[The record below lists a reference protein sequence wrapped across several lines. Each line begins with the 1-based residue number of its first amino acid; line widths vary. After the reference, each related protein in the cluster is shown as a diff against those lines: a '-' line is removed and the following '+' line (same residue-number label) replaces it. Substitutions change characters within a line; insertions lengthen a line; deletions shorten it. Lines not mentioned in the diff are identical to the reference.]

1 MDIIQ
6 LNNQIEEF
14 VNKYDLSHDALA
26 LKQEYTIQKSED
38 WQRVLDSYS
47 EQGRVL
53 RIGIIGRV
61 KAGKSSM
68 LNALL
73 FNGNDILPKAA
84 TPMTAAL
91 TIMEY
96 SENVSAEVDFFTQ
109 QDIEQ
114 IKKNHDAYLIE
125 LDKKIKEREQ
135 ENIERIKKKKG
146 LLDKLVHLS
155 ANEKQECCE
164 KARSQAERD
173 MKNDPSFASYD
184 QYCRIKE
191 SGKSLSD
198 LEQYRTISAGS
209 VEELM
214 NGELNQFVGSS
225 GAFMP
230 FTKSVTLHIPEK
242 GLQGLQIIDTP
253 GINDPVTSRGERTE
267 QLLQDC
273 DVVLIVS
280 PSGQFLS
287 SEDTDLMHRVTTKEG
302 TQQAYLIA
310 SQVDNQLF
318 GSESQGLSDPI
329 HVLERISDNLTKHAR
344 NVLAKQVQEY
354 PSMKVAADKLSK
366 NNVICSSSV
375 AFSMQ
380 QRFDEQHTWDANLQ
394 HVWRN
399 LNQKF
404 PDVFSH
410 EELAKNALN
419 QLANIHQIH
428 QIVSEVTANKEQIL
442 AQRRIDFENGKR
454 TALQGYLKAW
464 ADRINDQ
471 IYQIQHADV
480 GELRKQ
486 EAELKK
492 QQATIDANVGGVYDD
507 LISDIKLNLSKQ
519 LKDKLKSEMRR
530 FDSVSDNAQG
540 SETEYY
546 EEEYEV
552 EIRGTTFIGRLRDK
566 IRGGPK
572 RETRTRTESY
582 SYTTVKAKPIRRAI
596 EEIRS
601 NLEDELSHLS
611 ESYSQ
616 AWKKKI
622 YSQVVSALREA
633 MGDGELDVNIIARAV
648 KNVLARIPEASF
660 KLEDD
665 IPKSLK
671 KTGKLTGYEA
681 ESFIDDAEDYISNL
695 KDVVN
700 KDISA
705 YMTTLV
711 SNLKKIDLA
720 KELTAD
726 LENNLKQLLSEIE
739 NKEASLFHYQGIQ
752 KELADL
758 MQSAA

>member
-14 VNKYDLSHDALA
+14 VNKNNFSHDALA
-26 LKQEYTIQKSED
+26 LKQEHAIQKSEE
-38 WQRVLDSYS
+38 WQRVLDSFA

-109 QDIEQ
+109 QDIDE
-114 IKKNHDAYLIE
+114 IKVKYDLFQKALDSKVKEKE
-125 LDKKIKEREQ
+125 L
-135 ENIERIKKKKG
+135 ENAERIKKKKG
-146 LLDKLVHLS
+146 VNSLS
-155 ANEKQECCE
+155 VEEQQECRN
-164 KARSQAERD
+164 KAKSQAERE
-173 MKNDPSFASYD
+173 MKDDPSFASYD
-184 QYCRIKE
+184 QYRRIKE
-191 SGKSLSD
+191 SGKLLSD

-214 NGELNQFVGSS
+214 NGVLNQFVGSS

-380 QRFDEQHTWDANLQ
+380 QRFNEQHTWDANLQ

-464 ADRINDQ
+464 ADRINEQ
-471 IYQIQHADV
+471 IHQIQHADV
-480 GELRKQ
+480 DELRKQ
-486 EAELKK
+486 EAELKN

-530 FDSVSDNAQG
+530 FDSVSDDAQG
-540 SETEYY
+540 SETEY
-546 EEEYEV
+546 EEYQVKE
-552 EIRGTTFIGRLRDK
+552 K
-566 IRGGPK
+566 RGGWGAPLDWFDGGK
-572 RETRTRTESY
+572 TVTKTRSH

-601 NLEDELSHLS
+601 NLEDELGHLS
-611 ESYSQ
+611 ESYLQ

-711 SNLKKIDLA
+711 CNLKKIDLP

-739 NKEASLFHYQGIQ
+739 NKEASLFNYQGIQ
-752 KELADL
+752 KELAGL

>member
-14 VNKYDLSHDALA
+14 VNKNNFSHDALA
-26 LKQEYTIQKSED
+26 LKQEHAIQKSEE
-38 WQRVLDSYS
+38 WQRVLDSFA

-109 QDIEQ
+109 QDIDE
-114 IKKNHDAYLIE
+114 IKVKYDLFQKALDSKVKEKE
-125 LDKKIKEREQ
+125 L
-135 ENIERIKKKKG
+135 ENAERIKRKKG
-146 LLDKLVHLS
+146 VNSLS
-155 ANEKQECCE
+155 AEEQQECRN
-164 KARSQAERD
+164 KAKSQAERE
-173 MKNDPSFASYD
+173 MKDDPSFASYD

-214 NGELNQFVGSS
+214 NGALNQFVGSS

-253 GINDPVTSRGERTE
+253 GINDPVTSRGERTN
-267 QLLQDC
+267 QLLQHC

-287 SEDTDLMHRVTTKEG
+287 SEDTDLMHQVTTKEG

-454 TALQGYLKAW
+454 TALQCYLKAW
-464 ADRINDQ
+464 ADRINEQ

-480 GELRKQ
+480 DELRKQ
-486 EAELKK
+486 EAELKN

-530 FDSVSDNAQG
+530 FDSVSDDAQG
-540 SETEYY
+540 SETEY
-546 EEEYEV
+546 EEYQVKE
-552 EIRGTTFIGRLRDK
+552 K
-566 IRGGPK
+566 RGGLFGTPLDWFDGGK
-572 RETRTRTESY
+572 TVTKTRSH

-601 NLEDELSHLS
+601 NLEDELGHLS
-611 ESYSQ
+611 ESYLQ

-648 KNVLARIPEASF
+648 KNVLVRIPEASF

-739 NKEASLFHYQGIQ
+739 NKEASLFNYRGIQ
-752 KELADL
+752 KELAGL

>member
-1 MDIIQ
+1 M
-6 LNNQIEEF
+6 
-14 VNKYDLSHDALA
+14 
-26 LKQEYTIQKSED
+26 
-38 WQRVLDSYS
+38 
-47 EQGRVL
+47 
-53 RIGIIGRV
+53 
-61 KAGKSSM
+61 
-68 LNALL
+68 
-73 FNGNDILPKAA
+73 
-84 TPMTAAL
+84 
-91 TIMEY
+91 
-96 SENVSAEVDFFTQ
+96 
-109 QDIEQ
+109 
-114 IKKNHDAYLIE
+114 
-125 LDKKIKEREQ
+125 
-135 ENIERIKKKKG
+135 
-146 LLDKLVHLS
+146 
-155 ANEKQECCE
+155 
-164 KARSQAERD
+164 
-173 MKNDPSFASYD
+173 
-184 QYCRIKE
+184 
-191 SGKSLSD
+191 
-198 LEQYRTISAGS
+198 
-209 VEELM
+209 
-214 NGELNQFVGSS
+214 
-225 GAFMP
+225 
-230 FTKSVTLHIPEK
+230 
-242 GLQGLQIIDTP
+242 
-253 GINDPVTSRGERTE
+253 TSRGERTE

-464 ADRINDQ
+464 AERINEQ
-471 IYQIQHADV
+471 IHQIQYADV
-480 GELRKQ
+480 DELRKQ
-486 EAELKK
+486 EAELKN
-492 QQATIDANVGGVYDD
+492 QQATIDTNVGGVYDD

-530 FDSVSDNAQG
+530 FDSVSDDAQG
-540 SETEYY
+540 SETEY
-546 EEEYEV
+546 EEYQVKE
-552 EIRGTTFIGRLRDK
+552 K
-566 IRGGPK
+566 RGGLGTLLDIFDGGK
-572 RETRTRTESY
+572 TVTKTRSH

-601 NLEDELSHLS
+601 NLEDELGHLS

-739 NKEASLFHYQGIQ
+739 NKEASLFNYQGIQ
-752 KELADL
+752 KELAGL

>member
-14 VNKYDLSHDALA
+14 VNKNNFSHDALA
-26 LKQEYTIQKSED
+26 LKQEHAIQKSEE
-38 WQRVLDSYS
+38 WQRVLDSFA
-47 EQGRVL
+47 EQSRVL

-109 QDIEQ
+109 QDIDE
-114 IKKNHDAYLIE
+114 IKVKYDFFQKALDSKVKEKE
-125 LDKKIKEREQ
+125 L
-135 ENIERIKKKKG
+135 ENAERIKRKKG
-146 LLDKLVHLS
+146 VNSLS
-155 ANEKQECCE
+155 AEEQQECRN
-164 KARSQAERD
+164 KAKSQAERE
-173 MKNDPSFASYD
+173 MKDDPSFASYD

-214 NGELNQFVGSS
+214 NGVLNQFVGSS

-253 GINDPVTSRGERTE
+253 GINDPVTSRGERTN
-267 QLLQDC
+267 QLLQHC

-287 SEDTDLMHRVTTKEG
+287 SEDTDLMHQVTTKEG

-464 ADRINDQ
+464 AELINEQ
-471 IYQIQHADV
+471 IHQIQHADV
-480 GELRKQ
+480 DELRKQ

-552 EIRGTTFIGRLRDK
+552 EISRGKFWDFLR
-566 IRGGPK
+566 GPK

-601 NLEDELSHLS
+601 NLEDELGHLS

-739 NKEASLFHYQGIQ
+739 NKEASLFNYRGIQ
-752 KELADL
+752 KELAGL

>member
-26 LKQEYTIQKSED
+26 LKQEHAIQKSEE
-38 WQRVLDSYS
+38 WQRVLDSFA

-109 QDIEQ
+109 QDIDE
-114 IKKNHDAYLIE
+114 IKVKYDLFQKALDSKVKEKE
-125 LDKKIKEREQ
+125 L
-135 ENIERIKKKKG
+135 ENAERIKKKKG
-146 LLDKLVHLS
+146 VNSLS
-155 ANEKQECCE
+155 AEEQQECRN
-164 KARSQAERD
+164 KAKSQAERE
-173 MKNDPSFASYD
+173 MKDDPSFASYD
-184 QYCRIKE
+184 QYRRIKE

-214 NGELNQFVGSS
+214 NGVLNQFVGSS

-464 ADRINDQ
+464 ADRINEQ
-471 IYQIQHADV
+471 IHQIQHADV

-486 EAELKK
+486 EAELKN

-530 FDSVSDNAQG
+530 FDSVSDDAQG
-540 SETEYY
+540 SETEY
-546 EEEYEV
+546 EEYQVKE
-552 EIRGTTFIGRLRDK
+552 K
-566 IRGGPK
+566 RGGLGTLLDIFDGGK
-572 RETRTRTESY
+572 TVTKTRSH

-601 NLEDELSHLS
+601 NLEDELGHLS
-611 ESYSQ
+611 ENYSQ

-671 KTGKLTGYEA
+671 KTGKLIGYEA

-739 NKEASLFHYQGIQ
+739 NKEASLFNYQGIQ
-752 KELADL
+752 KELAGL

>member
-14 VNKYDLSHDALA
+14 VNKNNFSHDALA
-26 LKQEYTIQKSED
+26 LKQEHAIQKSEE
-38 WQRVLDSYS
+38 WQRVLDSFA

-109 QDIEQ
+109 DIDE
-114 IKKNHDAYLIE
+114 IKVKYDFFQKA
-125 LDKKIKEREQ
+125 LDSKIKEKEL
-135 ENIERIKKKKG
+135 ENAERIKRKKG
-146 LLDKLVHLS
+146 VNSLS
-155 ANEKQECCE
+155 AEEQQECRN
-164 KARSQAERD
+164 KAKSQAERE
-173 MKNDPSFASYD
+173 MKDDPSFASYD
-184 QYCRIKE
+184 QYRRIKE

-214 NGELNQFVGSS
+214 NGVLNQFVGSS

-253 GINDPVTSRGERTE
+253 GINDPVTSRGKRTE

-375 AFSMQ
+375 AFSLQ

-601 NLEDELSHLS
+601 NLEDELGHLS

-681 ESFIDDAEDYISNL
+681 ESYIDDAEDYISNL

-720 KELTAD
+720 KELTVD

-739 NKEASLFHYQGIQ
+739 NKEASLFYYQGIQ
-752 KELADL
+752 KELAGL
-758 MQSAA
+758 IQSAA

>member
-26 LKQEYTIQKSED
+26 LKQEHAIQKSEE
-38 WQRVLDSYS
+38 WQRVLDSFA

-114 IKKNHDAYLIE
+114 IKKKHDVYLIE
-125 LDKKIKEREQ
+125 LNKKIKEREQ

-146 LLDKLVHLS
+146 LLDKLAPLS

-184 QYCRIKE
+184 QYRRIKE

-214 NGELNQFVGSS
+214 NGVLNQFVGSS

-380 QRFDEQHTWDANLQ
+380 QRFNEQHTWDANLQ

-464 ADRINDQ
+464 ADRINEQ
-471 IYQIQHADV
+471 IHQIQHADV
-480 GELRKQ
+480 DELRKQ

-492 QQATIDANVGGVYDD
+492 QQATIDVNVGGVYDD

-552 EIRGTTFIGRLRDK
+552 EVY
-566 IRGGPK
+566 RGGLGILDSIFGPK
-572 RETRTRTESY
+572 HETRTRTESY

-601 NLEDELSHLS
+601 NLEDELGHLS
-611 ESYSQ
+611 ENYSQ

-633 MGDGELDVNIIARAV
+633 MGDGELDVNMIARAV

-739 NKEASLFHYQGIQ
+739 NKEASLFNYRGIQ
-752 KELADL
+752 KELAGL

>member
-184 QYCRIKE
+184 QYRRIKE

-214 NGELNQFVGSS
+214 NGVLNQFVGSS

-280 PSGQFLS
+280 SSGQFLS
-287 SEDTDLMHRVTTKEG
+287 SEDTNLMHRVTTKEG

-464 ADRINDQ
+464 AERINEQ
-471 IYQIQHADV
+471 IHQIQHADV
-480 GELRKQ
+480 DELRKQ

-507 LISDIKLNLSKQ
+507 LISDIKLNLSRQ
-519 LKDKLKSEMRR
+519 LKDKLKSEMKKY
-530 FDSVSDNAQG
+530 DTASEGAQG
-540 SETEYY
+540 TSTESREVYVGRGGFLWLQKKYRTET
-546 EEEYEV
+546 YEV
-552 EIRGTTFIGRLRDK
+552 STLQAT
-566 IRGGPK
+566 
-572 RETRTRTESY
+572 
-582 SYTTVKAKPIRRAI
+582 PIRRAI
-596 EEIRS
+596 EEVRAS
-601 NLEDELSHLS
+601 LEDELCYLS

-622 YSQVVSALREA
+622 YSQIVGALREA
-633 MGDGELDVNIIARAV
+633 MGDEELDVTIIVRAV

-660 KLEDD
+660 CLADD
-665 IPKSLK
+665 MPDELK
-671 KTGKLTGYEA
+671 KSGQLKGSEMESYMAEA
-681 ESFIDDAEDYISNL
+681 DNYISNL
-695 KDVVN
+695 RNTVRN
-700 KDISA
+700 QISA
-705 YMTTLV
+705 YMDTLV
-711 SNLKKIDLA
+711 GGLKKVNLPQ
-720 KELTAD
+720 ELMGD
-726 LENNLKQLLSEIE
+726 LENSLKQLLNEIE
-739 NKEASLFHYQGIQ
+739 NKEASLFHYRGIQ
-752 KELADL
+752 RELASL
-758 MQSAA
+758 IQSAA

>member
-14 VNKYDLSHDALA
+14 VNKNNFSHDALA
-26 LKQEYTIQKSED
+26 LKQEHAIQKSEE
-38 WQRVLDSYS
+38 WQRVLDSFA

-109 QDIEQ
+109 QDIDE
-114 IKKNHDAYLIE
+114 IKVKYDLFQKALDSKVKEKE
-125 LDKKIKEREQ
+125 L
-135 ENIERIKKKKG
+135 ENAERIKRKKG
-146 LLDKLVHLS
+146 VNSLS
-155 ANEKQECCE
+155 AEEQQECRN
-164 KARSQAERD
+164 KAKSQAERE
-173 MKNDPSFASYD
+173 MKDDPSFASYD

-214 NGELNQFVGSS
+214 NGVLNQFVGSS

-464 ADRINDQ
+464 AERINEQ
-471 IYQIQHADV
+471 IHQIQHADV
-480 GELRKQ
+480 DELRKQ

-530 FDSVSDNAQG
+530 FDSVSDDAQG
-540 SETEYY
+540 SETEY
-546 EEEYEV
+546 EEYQVKE
-552 EIRGTTFIGRLRDK
+552 K
-566 IRGGPK
+566 RGGWRTPLDWLDGG
-572 RETRTRTESY
+572 ETVTKTRSH

-601 NLEDELSHLS
+601 NLEDELGHLS

-739 NKEASLFHYQGIQ
+739 NKEASLFNYRGIQ
-752 KELADL
+752 KELAGL

>member
-14 VNKYDLSHDALA
+14 VNKNNFSHDALA
-26 LKQEYTIQKSED
+26 LKQEHAIQKSEE
-38 WQRVLDSYS
+38 WQRVLDSFA

-109 QDIEQ
+109 QDIDE
-114 IKKNHDAYLIE
+114 IKVKYDFFQKA
-125 LDKKIKEREQ
+125 LDSKIKEKEL
-135 ENIERIKKKKG
+135 ENAERIKRKKG
-146 LLDKLVHLS
+146 VNSLS
-155 ANEKQECCE
+155 AEEQQECLN
-164 KARSQAERD
+164 KAKSQAERE
-173 MKNDPSFASYD
+173 MKDDPSFASYD
-184 QYCRIKE
+184 QYRRIKE

-198 LEQYRTISAGS
+198 LEQYHTISAGS

-214 NGELNQFVGSS
+214 NGVLNQFVGSS

-280 PSGQFLS
+280 PSGQFFS

-404 PDVFSH
+404 PDIFSH

-464 ADRINDQ
+464 ADRINEQ
-471 IYQIQHADV
+471 IHQIQHADV
-480 GELRKQ
+480 DELRKQ

-492 QQATIDANVGGVYDD
+492 QQATIDVNVGGVYDD

-552 EIRGTTFIGRLRDK
+552 EVY
-566 IRGGPK
+566 RGGLGILDSIFGPK
-572 RETRTRTESY
+572 HETRTRTESY

-601 NLEDELSHLS
+601 NLEDELGHLS
-611 ESYSQ
+611 ENYSQ

-633 MGDGELDVNIIARAV
+633 MGDGELDVNMIARAV

-739 NKEASLFHYQGIQ
+739 NKEASLFNYRGIQ
-752 KELADL
+752 KELAGL

>member
-14 VNKYDLSHDALA
+14 VNKNNFSHDALA
-26 LKQEYTIQKSED
+26 LKQEHAIQKSEE
-38 WQRVLDSYS
+38 WQRVLDSFA

-114 IKKNHDAYLIE
+114 IKKKHDAYLIE

-146 LLDKLVHLS
+146 LLDKLAPLS

-184 QYCRIKE
+184 QYRRIKE

-214 NGELNQFVGSS
+214 NGVLNQFVGSS

-404 PDVFSH
+404 PDIFSH

-464 ADRINDQ
+464 ADRINEQ
-471 IYQIQHADV
+471 IHQIQHADV
-480 GELRKQ
+480 DELRKQ

-492 QQATIDANVGGVYDD
+492 QQATIDVNVGGVYDD

-552 EIRGTTFIGRLRDK
+552 EVY
-566 IRGGPK
+566 RGGLGILDSIFGPK
-572 RETRTRTESY
+572 HETRTRTESY

-601 NLEDELSHLS
+601 NLEDELGHLS
-611 ESYSQ
+611 ENYSQ

-633 MGDGELDVNIIARAV
+633 MGDGELDVNMIARAV

-739 NKEASLFHYQGIQ
+739 NKEASLFNYRGIQ
-752 KELADL
+752 KELAGL

>member
-14 VNKYDLSHDALA
+14 VNKNNFSHDALA
-26 LKQEYTIQKSED
+26 LKQEHAIQKSEE
-38 WQRVLDSYS
+38 WQRVLDSFA

-109 QDIEQ
+109 QDIDE
-114 IKKNHDAYLIE
+114 IKVKYDFFQKALDSKVKEKE
-125 LDKKIKEREQ
+125 L
-135 ENIERIKKKKG
+135 ENAERIKRKKG
-146 LLDKLVHLS
+146 VNSLS
-155 ANEKQECCE
+155 AEEQQECLN
-164 KARSQAERD
+164 KAKSQAERE
-173 MKNDPSFASYD
+173 MKDDPSFASYD
-184 QYCRIKE
+184 QYRRIKE

-214 NGELNQFVGSS
+214 NGVLNQFVGSS

-404 PDVFSH
+404 PDIFSH

-464 ADRINDQ
+464 ADRINEQ
-471 IYQIQHADV
+471 IHQIQHADV
-480 GELRKQ
+480 DELRKQ

-492 QQATIDANVGGVYDD
+492 QQATIDVNVGGVYDD

-552 EIRGTTFIGRLRDK
+552 EVY
-566 IRGGPK
+566 RGGLGILDSIFGPK
-572 RETRTRTESY
+572 HETRTRTESY

-601 NLEDELSHLS
+601 NLEDELGHLS
-611 ESYSQ
+611 ENYSQ

-633 MGDGELDVNIIARAV
+633 MGDGELDVNMIARAV

-739 NKEASLFHYQGIQ
+739 NKEASLFNYRGIQ
-752 KELADL
+752 KELAGL

>member
-14 VNKYDLSHDALA
+14 VNKNNFSHDALA
-26 LKQEYTIQKSED
+26 LKQEHAIQKSEE
-38 WQRVLDSYS
+38 WQRVLDSFA

-109 QDIEQ
+109 QDIDE
-114 IKKNHDAYLIE
+114 IKVKYDFFQKALDSKVKEKE
-125 LDKKIKEREQ
+125 L
-135 ENIERIKKKKG
+135 ENAERIKRKKG
-146 LLDKLVHLS
+146 VNSLS
-155 ANEKQECCE
+155 AEEQQECRN
-164 KARSQAERD
+164 KAKSQAERE
-173 MKNDPSFASYD
+173 MKDDPSFASYD

-214 NGELNQFVGSS
+214 NGVLNQFVGSS

-253 GINDPVTSRGERTE
+253 GINDPVTSRGERTN
-267 QLLQDC
+267 QLLQHC

-287 SEDTDLMHRVTTKEG
+287 SEDTDLMHQVTTKEG

-454 TALQGYLKAW
+454 AALQGYLKAW
-464 ADRINDQ
+464 ADRINEQ
-471 IYQIQHADV
+471 IHQIQHADV

-486 EAELKK
+486 EAELKN

-507 LISDIKLNLSKQ
+507 LISDIKLNLGKQ

-552 EIRGTTFIGRLRDK
+552 EVSRGK
-566 IRGGPK
+566 IKDFLFGKK

-582 SYTTVKAKPIRRAI
+582 SYTTVKAKPIRRVI

-601 NLEDELSHLS
+601 NLEDELGHLS

-622 YSQVVSALREA
+622 YSQVVSALREV

-648 KNVLARIPEASF
+648 KNVLARIPDASF

-739 NKEASLFHYQGIQ
+739 NKEASLFNYRGIQ
-752 KELADL
+752 KELAGL

>member
-26 LKQEYTIQKSED
+26 LKQEHSIQKSEE
-38 WQRVLDSYS
+38 WQRVLDSFA

-109 QDIEQ
+109 QDIDE
-114 IKKNHDAYLIE
+114 IKVKYDLFQKALDSKVKEKE
-125 LDKKIKEREQ
+125 L
-135 ENIERIKKKKG
+135 ENAERIKKKKG
-146 LLDKLVHLS
+146 VNSLS
-155 ANEKQECCE
+155 AEEQQECRN
-164 KARSQAERD
+164 KAKSQAERE
-173 MKNDPSFASYD
+173 MKDDPSFASYD

-214 NGELNQFVGSS
+214 NGVLNQFVGSS

-267 QLLQDC
+267 QLLQDG

-464 ADRINDQ
+464 AERINEQ
-471 IYQIQHADV
+471 IHQIQYADV
-480 GELRKQ
+480 DELRKQ
-486 EAELKK
+486 EAELKN
-492 QQATIDANVGGVYDD
+492 QQATIDTNVGGVYDD

-530 FDSVSDNAQG
+530 FDSVSDDAQG
-540 SETEYY
+540 SETEY
-546 EEEYEV
+546 EEYQVKE
-552 EIRGTTFIGRLRDK
+552 K
-566 IRGGPK
+566 RGGLGTLLDIFDGGK
-572 RETRTRTESY
+572 TVTKTRSH

-601 NLEDELSHLS
+601 NLEDELGHLS

-739 NKEASLFHYQGIQ
+739 NKEASLFNYQGIQ
-752 KELADL
+752 KELAGL

>member
-14 VNKYDLSHDALA
+14 VNKNNFSHDALA
-26 LKQEYTIQKSED
+26 LKQEHAIQKSEE
-38 WQRVLDSYS
+38 WQRVLDSFA

-109 QDIEQ
+109 QDIDE
-114 IKKNHDAYLIE
+114 IKVKYDLFQKALDSKVKEKE
-125 LDKKIKEREQ
+125 L
-135 ENIERIKKKKG
+135 ENAERIKKKKG
-146 LLDKLVHLS
+146 VNSLS
-155 ANEKQECCE
+155 VEEQQECRN
-164 KARSQAERD
+164 KAKSQAERE
-173 MKNDPSFASYD
+173 MKDDPSFASYD
-184 QYCRIKE
+184 QYRRIKE
-191 SGKSLSD
+191 SGKLLSD

-214 NGELNQFVGSS
+214 NGVLNQFVGSS

-375 AFSMQ
+375 AFSLQ

-464 ADRINDQ
+464 AERINEQ
-471 IYQIQHADV
+471 IHQIQHADV
-480 GELRKQ
+480 DELRKQ

-530 FDSVSDNAQG
+530 FDSVSDDAQG
-540 SETEYY
+540 SETEY
-546 EEEYEV
+546 EEYQVKE
-552 EIRGTTFIGRLRDK
+552 K
-566 IRGGPK
+566 RGGLFGTPLDWFDGGK
-572 RETRTRTESY
+572 TVTKTRSH

-601 NLEDELSHLS
+601 NLEDELGHLS

-681 ESFIDDAEDYISNL
+681 ESYIEDAEDYISNL

-739 NKEASLFHYQGIQ
+739 NKEASLFNYQGIQ

>member
-14 VNKYDLSHDALA
+14 VNKNNFSHDALA
-26 LKQEYTIQKSED
+26 LKQEHAIQKSEE
-38 WQRVLDSYS
+38 WQRVLDSFA

-109 QDIEQ
+109 QDIDE
-114 IKKNHDAYLIE
+114 IKVKYDLFQKALDSKVKEKE
-125 LDKKIKEREQ
+125 L
-135 ENIERIKKKKG
+135 ENAERIKKKKG
-146 LLDKLVHLS
+146 VNSLS
-155 ANEKQECCE
+155 VEEQQECRN
-164 KARSQAERD
+164 KAKSQAERE
-173 MKNDPSFASYD
+173 MKDDPSFASYD
-184 QYCRIKE
+184 QYRRIKE
-191 SGKSLSD
+191 SGKLLSD

-214 NGELNQFVGSS
+214 NGVLNQFVGSS

-464 ADRINDQ
+464 AERINEQ
-471 IYQIQHADV
+471 IHQIQHADV

-486 EAELKK
+486 EAELKN

-507 LISDIKLNLSKQ
+507 LISDIKLNLGKQ

-552 EIRGTTFIGRLRDK
+552 EVSRGK
-566 IRGGPK
+566 IKDFLFGKK

-582 SYTTVKAKPIRRAI
+582 SYTTVKAKPIRRVI

-601 NLEDELSHLS
+601 NLEDELGHLS

-622 YSQVVSALREA
+622 YSQVVSALREV

-648 KNVLARIPEASF
+648 KNVLARIPDASF

-739 NKEASLFHYQGIQ
+739 NKEASLFNYRGIQ
-752 KELADL
+752 KELAGL

>member
-14 VNKYDLSHDALA
+14 VNKNNFSHDALA
-26 LKQEYTIQKSED
+26 LKQEHAIQKSEE
-38 WQRVLDSYS
+38 WQRVLDSFA
-47 EQGRVL
+47 EQSRVL

-109 QDIEQ
+109 QDIDE
-114 IKKNHDAYLIE
+114 IKVKYDFFQKALDSKVKEKE
-125 LDKKIKEREQ
+125 L
-135 ENIERIKKKKG
+135 ENAERIKRKKG
-146 LLDKLVHLS
+146 VNSLS
-155 ANEKQECCE
+155 AEEQQECRN
-164 KARSQAERD
+164 KAKSQAERE
-173 MKNDPSFASYD
+173 MKDDPSFASYD

-214 NGELNQFVGSS
+214 NGVLNQFVGSS

-253 GINDPVTSRGERTE
+253 GINDPVTSRGERTN
-267 QLLQDC
+267 QLLQHC

-287 SEDTDLMHRVTTKEG
+287 SEDTDLMHQVTTKEG

-454 TALQGYLKAW
+454 AALQGYLKAW
-464 ADRINDQ
+464 ADRINEQ
-471 IYQIQHADV
+471 IHQIQHADV

-492 QQATIDANVGGVYDD
+492 QQATIDANVGSVYDD

-552 EIRGTTFIGRLRDK
+552 EIRGTSFIGRLRDK
-566 IRGGPK
+566 IRGPK

-601 NLEDELSHLS
+601 NLEDELGHLS

-739 NKEASLFHYQGIQ
+739 NKEASLFNYQGIQ

>member
-14 VNKYDLSHDALA
+14 VNKNNFSHDALA
-26 LKQEYTIQKSED
+26 LKQEHAIQKSEE
-38 WQRVLDSYS
+38 WQRVLDSFA

-109 QDIEQ
+109 QDIDE
-114 IKKNHDAYLIE
+114 IKVKYDLFQKALDSKVKEKE
-125 LDKKIKEREQ
+125 L
-135 ENIERIKKKKG
+135 ENAERIKKKKG
-146 LLDKLVHLS
+146 VNSLS
-155 ANEKQECCE
+155 VEEQQECRN
-164 KARSQAERD
+164 KAKSQAERE
-173 MKNDPSFASYD
+173 MKDDPSFASYD

-464 ADRINDQ
+464 AERINEQ
-471 IYQIQHADV
+471 IHQIQHADV
-480 GELRKQ
+480 DELRKQ

-552 EIRGTTFIGRLRDK
+552 EISRGKLVDFFW
-566 IRGGPK
+566 GPK

-622 YSQVVSALREA
+622 YSQVVSVLREA

-681 ESFIDDAEDYISNL
+681 ESYIEDAEDYISNL

-705 YMTTLV
+705 YITTLV

-720 KELTAD
+720 KELTVD

-739 NKEASLFHYQGIQ
+739 NKEASLFNYQGIQ
-752 KELADL
+752 KELAGL

>member
-14 VNKYDLSHDALA
+14 VNKNNFSHDALA
-26 LKQEYTIQKSED
+26 LKQEHAIQKSEE
-38 WQRVLDSYS
+38 WQRVLDSFA

-109 QDIEQ
+109 QDIDE
-114 IKKNHDAYLIE
+114 IKVKYDFFQKA
-125 LDKKIKEREQ
+125 LDSKIKEKEL
-135 ENIERIKKKKG
+135 ENAERIKRKKG
-146 LLDKLVHLS
+146 VNSLS
-155 ANEKQECCE
+155 AEEQQECRN
-164 KARSQAERD
+164 KAKSQAERE
-173 MKNDPSFASYD
+173 MKDDPSFASYD
-184 QYCRIKE
+184 QYRRIKE

-214 NGELNQFVGSS
+214 NGVLNQFVGSS

-253 GINDPVTSRGERTE
+253 GINDPVTSRGKRTE

-375 AFSMQ
+375 AFSLQ

-601 NLEDELSHLS
+601 NLEDELGHLS

-681 ESFIDDAEDYISNL
+681 ESYIDDAEDYISNL

-720 KELTAD
+720 KELTVD

-739 NKEASLFHYQGIQ
+739 NKEASLFYYQGIQ
-752 KELADL
+752 KELAGL
-758 MQSAA
+758 IQSAA

>member
-14 VNKYDLSHDALA
+14 VNKNNFSHDALA
-26 LKQEYTIQKSED
+26 LKQEHAIQKSEE
-38 WQRVLDSYS
+38 WQRVLDSFA

-109 QDIEQ
+109 QDIDE
-114 IKKNHDAYLIE
+114 IKVKYDLFQKALDSKVKEKE
-125 LDKKIKEREQ
+125 L
-135 ENIERIKKKKG
+135 ENAERIKKKKG
-146 LLDKLVHLS
+146 VNSLS
-155 ANEKQECCE
+155 AEEQQECRN
-164 KARSQAERD
+164 KAKSQAERE
-173 MKNDPSFASYD
+173 MKDDPSFASYD
-184 QYCRIKE
+184 QYRRIKE

-214 NGELNQFVGSS
+214 NGVLNQFVGSS

-454 TALQGYLKAW
+454 TALQGYLKEW
-464 ADRINDQ
+464 ADRINEQ
-471 IYQIQHADV
+471 IHQIQHADV

-486 EAELKK
+486 EAELKN

-530 FDSVSDNAQG
+530 FDSVSDDAQG
-540 SETEYY
+540 SETEY
-546 EEEYEV
+546 EEYQVKE
-552 EIRGTTFIGRLRDK
+552 K
-566 IRGGPK
+566 RGGLGTLLDIFDGGK
-572 RETRTRTESY
+572 TVTKTRSH

-601 NLEDELSHLS
+601 NLEDELGHLS
-611 ESYSQ
+611 ENYSQ

-671 KTGKLTGYEA
+671 KTGKLIGYEA

-739 NKEASLFHYQGIQ
+739 NKEASLFNYQGIQ
-752 KELADL
+752 KELAGL

>member
-26 LKQEYTIQKSED
+26 LKQEHAIQKSEE
-38 WQRVLDSYS
+38 WQRVLDSFA

-114 IKKNHDAYLIE
+114 IKKKHDVYLIE
-125 LDKKIKEREQ
+125 LNKKIKEREQ

-146 LLDKLVHLS
+146 LLDKLAPLS

-184 QYCRIKE
+184 QYRRIKE

-214 NGELNQFVGSS
+214 NGVLNQFVGSS

-280 PSGQFLS
+280 SSGQFLS

-464 ADRINDQ
+464 ADRINEQ
-471 IYQIQHADV
+471 IHQIQHADV

-486 EAELKK
+486 ETELKK
-492 QQATIDANVGGVYDD
+492 QQATIDVNVGGVYDD
-507 LISDIKLNLSKQ
+507 LISDIKLNLSKR
-519 LKDKLKSEMRR
+519 LKDKLSSEMKKY
-530 FDSVSDNAQG
+530 DTASEGAQG
-540 SETEYY
+540 TATESREVYVGRGGFLWLQKKYKTET
-546 EEEYEV
+546 YEV
-552 EIRGTTFIGRLRDK
+552 STLQAT
-566 IRGGPK
+566 
-572 RETRTRTESY
+572 
-582 SYTTVKAKPIRRAI
+582 PIRRAI
-596 EEIRS
+596 EEVRAS
-601 NLEDELSHLS
+601 LEDELCYLS

-622 YSQVVSALREA
+622 YSQVVGALREA
-633 MGDGELDVNIIARAV
+633 MGDEELDVTIIVRAV

-660 KLEDD
+660 CLADD
-665 IPKSLK
+665 MPNELK
-671 KTGKLTGYEA
+671 KSGQLKGSEMESYMAEA
-681 ESFIDDAEDYISNL
+681 DNYISNL
-695 KDVVN
+695 RNTVRN
-700 KDISA
+700 QISA
-705 YMTTLV
+705 YMDALV
-711 SNLKKIDLA
+711 GGLKKVNLPQ
-720 KELTAD
+720 ELMGD
-726 LENNLKQLLSEIE
+726 LENSLKQLLNEIE
-739 NKEASLFHYQGIQ
+739 NKEASLFHYRGIQ
-752 KELADL
+752 KELASL
-758 MQSAA
+758 IQSAA

>member
-14 VNKYDLSHDALA
+14 VNKNNFSHDALA
-26 LKQEYTIQKSED
+26 LKQEHAIQKSEE
-38 WQRVLDSYS
+38 WQRVLDSFA

-96 SENVSAEVDFFTQ
+96 RENVSAEVDFFTQ
-109 QDIEQ
+109 QDIDE
-114 IKKNHDAYLIE
+114 IKVKYDLFQKALDSKVKEKE
-125 LDKKIKEREQ
+125 L
-135 ENIERIKKKKG
+135 ENAERIKRKKG
-146 LLDKLVHLS
+146 VNSLS
-155 ANEKQECCE
+155 AEEQQECRN
-164 KARSQAERD
+164 KAKSQAERE
-173 MKNDPSFASYD
+173 MKDDPSFASYD

-214 NGELNQFVGSS
+214 NGVLNQFVGSS

-253 GINDPVTSRGERTE
+253 GINDPVTSRGERTN
-267 QLLQDC
+267 QLLQHC

-287 SEDTDLMHRVTTKEG
+287 SEDTDLMHQVTTKEG

-375 AFSMQ
+375 AFSLQ

-464 ADRINDQ
+464 AERINEQ
-471 IYQIQHADV
+471 IHQIQHADV
-480 GELRKQ
+480 DELRKQ

-552 EIRGTTFIGRLRDK
+552 EIRGTSLLGRLRDK
-566 IRGGPK
+566 IRGPK

-601 NLEDELSHLS
+601 NLEDELGHLS

-622 YSQVVSALREA
+622 YSQVVSALRET

-671 KTGKLTGYEA
+671 KTGKLIGYEA

-739 NKEASLFHYQGIQ
+739 NKEASLFNYRGIQ
-752 KELADL
+752 KELAGL
-758 MQSAA
+758 IQSAA

>member
-14 VNKYDLSHDALA
+14 VNKNNFSHDALA
-26 LKQEYTIQKSED
+26 LKQEHAIQKSEE
-38 WQRVLDSYS
+38 WQRVLDSFA

-109 QDIEQ
+109 QDIDE
-114 IKKNHDAYLIE
+114 IKVKYDFFQKALDSKVKEKE
-125 LDKKIKEREQ
+125 L
-135 ENIERIKKKKG
+135 ENAERIKRKKG
-146 LLDKLVHLS
+146 VNSLS
-155 ANEKQECCE
+155 AEEQQECRN
-164 KARSQAERD
+164 KAKSQAERE
-173 MKNDPSFASYD
+173 MKDDPSFASYD
-184 QYCRIKE
+184 QYRRIKE

-214 NGELNQFVGSS
+214 NGVLNQFVGSS

-253 GINDPVTSRGERTE
+253 GINDPVTSRCERTE

-375 AFSMQ
+375 AFSLQ

-464 ADRINDQ
+464 AERINEQ
-471 IYQIQHADV
+471 IHQIQHADV
-480 GELRKQ
+480 DELRKQ

-552 EIRGTTFIGRLRDK
+552 EVSRGK
-566 IRGGPK
+566 IKDFLFGKK

-601 NLEDELSHLS
+601 NLEDELGHLS

-752 KELADL
+752 KELAGL

>member
-26 LKQEYTIQKSED
+26 LKQEHAIQKSEE
-38 WQRVLDSYS
+38 WQRVLDSFA

-109 QDIEQ
+109 QDIDE
-114 IKKNHDAYLIE
+114 IKVKYDLFQKALDSKVKEKE
-125 LDKKIKEREQ
+125 L
-135 ENIERIKKKKG
+135 ENAERIKKKKG
-146 LLDKLVHLS
+146 VNSLS
-155 ANEKQECCE
+155 VEEQQECRN
-164 KARSQAERD
+164 KAKSQAERE
-173 MKNDPSFASYD
+173 MKDDPSFASYD
-184 QYCRIKE
+184 QYRRIKE
-191 SGKSLSD
+191 SGKLLSD

-214 NGELNQFVGSS
+214 NGVLNQFVGSS

-380 QRFDEQHTWDANLQ
+380 QRFNEQHTWDANLQ

-464 ADRINDQ
+464 ADRINEQ
-471 IYQIQHADV
+471 IHQIQHADV

-486 EAELKK
+486 ETELKK
-492 QQATIDANVGGVYDD
+492 QQATIDVNVGGVYDD
-507 LISDIKLNLSKQ
+507 LISDIKLNLSKR
-519 LKDKLKSEMRR
+519 LKDKLSSEMKKY
-530 FDSVSDNAQG
+530 DTASEGAQG
-540 SETEYY
+540 TATESREVYVGRGGFLWLQKKYKTET
-546 EEEYEV
+546 YEV
-552 EIRGTTFIGRLRDK
+552 STLQAT
-566 IRGGPK
+566 
-572 RETRTRTESY
+572 
-582 SYTTVKAKPIRRAI
+582 PIRRAI
-596 EEIRS
+596 EEVRAS
-601 NLEDELSHLS
+601 LEDELCYLS

-622 YSQVVSALREA
+622 YSQVVGALREA
-633 MGDGELDVNIIARAV
+633 MGDEELDVTIIVRAV

-660 KLEDD
+660 CLADD
-665 IPKSLK
+665 MPNELK
-671 KTGKLTGYEA
+671 KSGQLKGSEMESYMAEA
-681 ESFIDDAEDYISNL
+681 DNYISNL
-695 KDVVN
+695 RNTVRN
-700 KDISA
+700 QISA
-705 YMTTLV
+705 YMDALV
-711 SNLKKIDLA
+711 GGLKKVNLPQ
-720 KELTAD
+720 ELMGD
-726 LENNLKQLLSEIE
+726 LENSLKQLLNEIE
-739 NKEASLFHYQGIQ
+739 NKEASLFHYRGIQ
-752 KELADL
+752 KELASL
-758 MQSAA
+758 IQSAA

>member
-14 VNKYDLSHDALA
+14 VNKNNFSHDALA
-26 LKQEYTIQKSED
+26 LKQEHAIQKSEE
-38 WQRVLDSYS
+38 WQRVLDSFA

-109 QDIEQ
+109 QDIDE
-114 IKKNHDAYLIE
+114 IKVKYDLFQKALDSKVKEKE
-125 LDKKIKEREQ
+125 L
-135 ENIERIKKKKG
+135 ENAERIKRKKG
-146 LLDKLVHLS
+146 VNSLS
-155 ANEKQECCE
+155 AEEQQECRN
-164 KARSQAERD
+164 KAKSQAERE
-173 MKNDPSFASYD
+173 MKDDPSFASYD

-214 NGELNQFVGSS
+214 NGVLNQFVGSS

-280 PSGQFLS
+280 PSGQFFS

-419 QLANIHQIH
+419 QLANIHQLH

-464 ADRINDQ
+464 AERINEQ
-471 IYQIQHADV
+471 IHQIQHADV
-480 GELRKQ
+480 DELRKQ
-486 EAELKK
+486 EAELKN

-530 FDSVSDNAQG
+530 FDSVSDDAQG
-540 SETEYY
+540 SETEY
-546 EEEYEV
+546 EEYQVKE
-552 EIRGTTFIGRLRDK
+552 K
-566 IRGGPK
+566 RGGLFGTPLDWFDGGK
-572 RETRTRTESY
+572 TVTKTRSH

-601 NLEDELSHLS
+601 NLEDELGHLS
-611 ESYSQ
+611 ESYLQ

-739 NKEASLFHYQGIQ
+739 NKEASLFNYRGIQ
-752 KELADL
+752 KELAGL

>member
-14 VNKYDLSHDALA
+14 VNKNNFSHDALA
-26 LKQEYTIQKSED
+26 LKQEHAIQKSEE
-38 WQRVLDSYS
+38 WQRVLDSFA

-109 QDIEQ
+109 QDIDE
-114 IKKNHDAYLIE
+114 IKVKYDLFQKALDSKVKEKE
-125 LDKKIKEREQ
+125 L
-135 ENIERIKKKKG
+135 ENAERIKRKKG
-146 LLDKLVHLS
+146 VNSLS
-155 ANEKQECCE
+155 AEEQQECRN
-164 KARSQAERD
+164 KAKSQAERE
-173 MKNDPSFASYD
+173 MKDDPSFASYD

-214 NGELNQFVGSS
+214 NGALNQFVGSS

-253 GINDPVTSRGERTE
+253 GINDPVTSRGERTN
-267 QLLQDC
+267 QLLQHC

-287 SEDTDLMHRVTTKEG
+287 SEDTDLMHQVTTKEG

-464 ADRINDQ
+464 ADRINEQ

-480 GELRKQ
+480 DELRKQ
-486 EAELKK
+486 EAELKN

-552 EIRGTTFIGRLRDK
+552 EVY
-566 IRGGPK
+566 RGGWGILDSIFGPK
-572 RETRTRTESY
+572 HETRTRTESY

-601 NLEDELSHLS
+601 NLEDELGHLS

-739 NKEASLFHYQGIQ
+739 NKEASLFNYRGIQ
-752 KELADL
+752 KELAGL

>member
-14 VNKYDLSHDALA
+14 VNKNNFSHDALA
-26 LKQEYTIQKSED
+26 LKQEHAIQKSEE
-38 WQRVLDSYS
+38 WQRVLDSFA

-109 QDIEQ
+109 QDIDE
-114 IKKNHDAYLIE
+114 IKVKYDLFQKALDSKVKEKE
-125 LDKKIKEREQ
+125 L
-135 ENIERIKKKKG
+135 ENAERIKRKKG
-146 LLDKLVHLS
+146 VNSLS
-155 ANEKQECCE
+155 AEEQQECRN
-164 KARSQAERD
+164 KAKSQAERE
-173 MKNDPSFASYD
+173 MKDDPSFASYD

-214 NGELNQFVGSS
+214 NGVLNQFVGSS

-419 QLANIHQIH
+419 QLANIHQLH

-464 ADRINDQ
+464 AERINEQ
-471 IYQIQHADV
+471 IHQIQHADV
-480 GELRKQ
+480 DELRKQ
-486 EAELKK
+486 EAELKN

-530 FDSVSDNAQG
+530 FDSVSDDAQG
-540 SETEYY
+540 SETEY
-546 EEEYEV
+546 EEYQVKE
-552 EIRGTTFIGRLRDK
+552 K
-566 IRGGPK
+566 RGGLGTLLDIFDGGK
-572 RETRTRTESY
+572 TVTKTRSH
-582 SYTTVKAKPIRRAI
+582 SYTTVKVKPIRRAI

-601 NLEDELSHLS
+601 NLEDELGHLS

-739 NKEASLFHYQGIQ
+739 NKEASLFNYRGIQ
-752 KELADL
+752 KELAGL

>member
-14 VNKYDLSHDALA
+14 VNKNNFSHDALA
-26 LKQEYTIQKSED
+26 LKQEHAIQKSEE
-38 WQRVLDSYS
+38 WQRVLDSFA

-109 QDIEQ
+109 QDIDE
-114 IKKNHDAYLIE
+114 IKVKYDLFQKALDSKVKEKE
-125 LDKKIKEREQ
+125 L
-135 ENIERIKKKKG
+135 ENAERIKRKKG
-146 LLDKLVHLS
+146 VNSLS
-155 ANEKQECCE
+155 AEEQQECRN
-164 KARSQAERD
+164 KAKSQAERE
-173 MKNDPSFASYD
+173 MKDDPSFASYD
-184 QYCRIKE
+184 QYRRIKE

-214 NGELNQFVGSS
+214 NGVLNQFVGSS

-375 AFSMQ
+375 AFSLQ

-464 ADRINDQ
+464 AERINEQ
-471 IYQIQHADV
+471 IHQIQHADV
-480 GELRKQ
+480 DELRKQ

-530 FDSVSDNAQG
+530 FDSVSDDAQG
-540 SETEYY
+540 SETEY
-546 EEEYEV
+546 EEYQVKE
-552 EIRGTTFIGRLRDK
+552 K
-566 IRGGPK
+566 RGGLGTLLDIFDGGK
-572 RETRTRTESY
+572 TVTKTRSH

-601 NLEDELSHLS
+601 NLEDELGHLS
-611 ESYSQ
+611 ENYSQ

-681 ESFIDDAEDYISNL
+681 ESYIDDAEDYISNL

-739 NKEASLFHYQGIQ
+739 NKEASLFNYQGIQ
-752 KELADL
+752 KELAGL

>member
-26 LKQEYTIQKSED
+26 LKQEHAIQKSEE
-38 WQRVLDSYS
+38 WQRILDSFA

-109 QDIEQ
+109 QDIDE
-114 IKKNHDAYLIE
+114 IKVKYDFFQKA
-125 LDKKIKEREQ
+125 LDSKIKEKEL
-135 ENIERIKKKKG
+135 ENAERIKRKKG
-146 LLDKLVHLS
+146 VNSLS
-155 ANEKQECCE
+155 AEEQQECRN
-164 KARSQAERD
+164 KAKSQAERE
-173 MKNDPSFASYD
+173 MKDDPSFASYD
-184 QYCRIKE
+184 QYRRIKE

-214 NGELNQFVGSS
+214 NGVLNQFVGSS

-253 GINDPVTSRGERTE
+253 GINDPVTSRGERTD

-354 PSMKVAADKLSK
+354 PSMKVAADKLSQ

-375 AFSMQ
+375 AFSLR

-464 ADRINDQ
+464 AERINEQ
-471 IYQIQHADV
+471 IHQIQHADV
-480 GELRKQ
+480 DELRKQ

-552 EIRGTTFIGRLRDK
+552 EISRGKLVDFFW
-566 IRGGPK
+566 GPK

-622 YSQVVSALREA
+622 YSQVVSVLREA

-681 ESFIDDAEDYISNL
+681 ESYIEDAEDYISNL

-705 YMTTLV
+705 YITTLV

-720 KELTAD
+720 KELTVD

-739 NKEASLFHYQGIQ
+739 NKEASLFNYQGIQ
-752 KELADL
+752 KELAGL

>member
-14 VNKYDLSHDALA
+14 VNKNNFSHDALA
-26 LKQEYTIQKSED
+26 LKQEHAIQKSEE
-38 WQRVLDSYS
+38 WQRVLDSFA

-109 QDIEQ
+109 QDIDE
-114 IKKNHDAYLIE
+114 IKVKYDLFQKALDSKVKEKE
-125 LDKKIKEREQ
+125 L
-135 ENIERIKKKKG
+135 ENAERIKKKKG
-146 LLDKLVHLS
+146 VNSLS
-155 ANEKQECCE
+155 AEEQQECRN
-164 KARSQAERD
+164 KAKSQAERE
-173 MKNDPSFASYD
+173 MKDDPSFASYD

-507 LISDIKLNLSKQ
+507 LISDIELNLSKQ

>member
-14 VNKYDLSHDALA
+14 VNKNNFSHDALA
-26 LKQEYTIQKSED
+26 LKQEHAIQKSEE
-38 WQRVLDSYS
+38 WQRVLDSFA

-109 QDIEQ
+109 QDIDE
-114 IKKNHDAYLIE
+114 IKVKYDLFQKALDSKVKEKE
-125 LDKKIKEREQ
+125 L
-135 ENIERIKKKKG
+135 ENAERIKRKKG
-146 LLDKLVHLS
+146 VNSLS
-155 ANEKQECCE
+155 AEEQQECRN
-164 KARSQAERD
+164 KAKSQAERE
-173 MKNDPSFASYD
+173 MKDDPSFASYD

-214 NGELNQFVGSS
+214 NGVLNQFVGSS

-375 AFSMQ
+375 AFSLQ

-464 ADRINDQ
+464 AERINEQ
-471 IYQIQHADV
+471 IHQIQHADV
-480 GELRKQ
+480 DELRKQ
-486 EAELKK
+486 EAELKN

-530 FDSVSDNAQG
+530 FDSVSDDAQG
-540 SETEYY
+540 SETEY
-546 EEEYEV
+546 EEYQVKE
-552 EIRGTTFIGRLRDK
+552 K
-566 IRGGPK
+566 RGGLFGTPLDWFDGGK
-572 RETRTRTESY
+572 TVTKTRSH

-601 NLEDELSHLS
+601 NLEDELDHLS

-739 NKEASLFHYQGIQ
+739 NKEASLFNYRGIQ
-752 KELADL
+752 KELAGL

>member
-68 LNALL
+68 RDALL

-184 QYCRIKE
+184 QYRRIKE

-214 NGELNQFVGSS
+214 NGVLNQFVGSS

-280 PSGQFLS
+280 SSGQFLS
-287 SEDTDLMHRVTTKEG
+287 SEDTNLMHRVTTKEG

-329 HVLERISDNLTKHAR
+329 HVLERISDNLTKNAR
-344 NVLAKQVQEY
+344 NVLAKQVQKY

-410 EELAKNALN
+410 EELAKNALK

-442 AQRRIDFENGKR
+442 AQRRINFENDKR

-464 ADRINDQ
+464 AERINEQ
-471 IYQIQHADV
+471 IHQIQHADV

-492 QQATIDANVGGVYDD
+492 QQATIDVNVGGVYDD
-507 LISDIKLNLSKQ
+507 LISDIKLNLSRQ
-519 LKDKLKSEMRR
+519 LKDKLKSEMKKY
-530 FDSVSDNAQG
+530 DTASEGAQG
-540 SETEYY
+540 TSTESREVYVGRGGFLWLQKKYRTET
-546 EEEYEV
+546 YEV
-552 EIRGTTFIGRLRDK
+552 STLQAT
-566 IRGGPK
+566 
-572 RETRTRTESY
+572 
-582 SYTTVKAKPIRRAI
+582 PIRRAI
-596 EEIRS
+596 EEVRAS
-601 NLEDELSHLS
+601 LEDELCYLS

-622 YSQVVSALREA
+622 YSQIVGALREA
-633 MGDGELDVNIIARAV
+633 MGDEELDVTIIVRAV

-660 KLEDD
+660 CLADD
-665 IPKSLK
+665 MPDELK
-671 KTGKLTGYEA
+671 KSGQLKGSEMESYMAEA
-681 ESFIDDAEDYISNL
+681 DNYISNL
-695 KDVVN
+695 RNTVRN
-700 KDISA
+700 QISA
-705 YMTTLV
+705 YMDTLV
-711 SNLKKIDLA
+711 GGLKKVNLPQ
-720 KELTAD
+720 ELMGD
-726 LENNLKQLLSEIE
+726 LENSLKQLLNEIE
-739 NKEASLFHYQGIQ
+739 NKEASLFHYRGIQ
-752 KELADL
+752 RELASL
-758 MQSAA
+758 IQSAA

>member
-14 VNKYDLSHDALA
+14 VNKNNFSHDALA
-26 LKQEYTIQKSED
+26 LKQEHAIQKSEE
-38 WQRVLDSYS
+38 WQRVLDSFA

-109 QDIEQ
+109 QDIDE
-114 IKKNHDAYLIE
+114 IKVKYDFFQKA
-125 LDKKIKEREQ
+125 LDSKIKEKEL
-135 ENIERIKKKKG
+135 ENAERIKRKKG
-146 LLDKLVHLS
+146 VNSLS
-155 ANEKQECCE
+155 AEEQQECLN
-164 KARSQAERD
+164 KAKSQAERE
-173 MKNDPSFASYD
+173 MKDDPSFASYD
-184 QYCRIKE
+184 QYRRIKE

-214 NGELNQFVGSS
+214 NGVLNQFVGSS

-253 GINDPVTSRGERTE
+253 GINDPVTSRGERTD

-354 PSMKVAADKLSK
+354 PSMKVAADKLSQ

-375 AFSMQ
+375 AFSLR

-464 ADRINDQ
+464 AERINEQ
-471 IYQIQHADV
+471 IHQIQHADV
-480 GELRKQ
+480 DELRKQ

-552 EIRGTTFIGRLRDK
+552 EISRGNWWISFGDQ
-566 IRGGPK
+566 
-572 RETRTRTESY
+572 S
-582 SYTTVKAKPIRRAI
+582 VKPG
-596 EEIRS
+596 
-601 NLEDELSHLS
+601 LEQNH
-611 ESYSQ
+611 
-616 AWKKKI
+616 
-622 YSQVVSALREA
+622 
-633 MGDGELDVNIIARAV
+633 
-648 KNVLARIPEASF
+648 IP
-660 KLEDD
+660 
-665 IPKSLK
+665 
-671 KTGKLTGYEA
+671 
-681 ESFIDDAEDYISNL
+681 
-695 KDVVN
+695 
-700 KDISA
+700 
-705 YMTTLV
+705 TL
-711 SNLKKIDLA
+711 L
-720 KELTAD
+720 
-726 LENNLKQLLSEIE
+726 
-739 NKEASLFHYQGIQ
+739 
-752 KELADL
+752 
-758 MQSAA
+758 

>member
-14 VNKYDLSHDALA
+14 VNKNNFSHDALA
-26 LKQEYTIQKSED
+26 LKQEHAIQKSEE
-38 WQRVLDSYS
+38 WQRVLDSFA

-109 QDIEQ
+109 QDIDE
-114 IKKNHDAYLIE
+114 IKVKYDLFQKALDSKVKEKE
-125 LDKKIKEREQ
+125 L
-135 ENIERIKKKKG
+135 ENAERIKRKKG
-146 LLDKLVHLS
+146 VNSLS
-155 ANEKQECCE
+155 AEEQQECRN
-164 KARSQAERD
+164 KAKSQAERE
-173 MKNDPSFASYD
+173 MKDDPSFASYD

-214 NGELNQFVGSS
+214 NGILNQFVGSS

-375 AFSMQ
+375 AFSLQ

-464 ADRINDQ
+464 AERINEQ
-471 IYQIQHADV
+471 IHQIQHADV
-480 GELRKQ
+480 DELRKQ

-492 QQATIDANVGGVYDD
+492 QQATIDANVGSVYDD

-552 EIRGTTFIGRLRDK
+552 EIRGTSFIGRLRDK
-566 IRGGPK
+566 IRGPK

-601 NLEDELSHLS
+601 NLEDELGHLS

-739 NKEASLFHYQGIQ
+739 NKEASLFNYRGIQ
-752 KELADL
+752 KELAGL

>member
-14 VNKYDLSHDALA
+14 VNKNNFSHDALA
-26 LKQEYTIQKSED
+26 LKQEHAIQKSEE
-38 WQRVLDSYS
+38 WQRVLDSFA

-109 QDIEQ
+109 QDIDE
-114 IKKNHDAYLIE
+114 IKVKYDFFQKA
-125 LDKKIKEREQ
+125 LDSKIKEKEL
-135 ENIERIKKKKG
+135 ENAERIKRKKG
-146 LLDKLVHLS
+146 VNSLS
-155 ANEKQECCE
+155 AEEQQECLN
-164 KARSQAERD
+164 KAKSQAERE
-173 MKNDPSFASYD
+173 MKDDPSFASYD
-184 QYCRIKE
+184 QYRRIKE

-214 NGELNQFVGSS
+214 NGVLNQFVGSS

-280 PSGQFLS
+280 SSGQFLS

-375 AFSMQ
+375 AFSLQ

-464 ADRINDQ
+464 AERINEQ
-471 IYQIQHADV
+471 IHQIQHADV
-480 GELRKQ
+480 DELRKQ

-530 FDSVSDNAQG
+530 FDSVSDDAQG
-540 SETEYY
+540 SETEY
-546 EEEYEV
+546 EEYQVKE
-552 EIRGTTFIGRLRDK
+552 K
-566 IRGGPK
+566 RGGLFGTPLDWFDGGK
-572 RETRTRTESY
+572 TVTKTRSH

-601 NLEDELSHLS
+601 NLEDELGHLS

-681 ESFIDDAEDYISNL
+681 ESYIEDAEDYISNL

-739 NKEASLFHYQGIQ
+739 NKEASLFNYRGIQ
-752 KELADL
+752 KELAGL

>member
-14 VNKYDLSHDALA
+14 VNKNNFSHDALA
-26 LKQEYTIQKSED
+26 LKQEHAIQKSEE
-38 WQRVLDSYS
+38 WQRVLDSFA

-109 QDIEQ
+109 QDIDE
-114 IKKNHDAYLIE
+114 IKVKYDLFQKALDSKVKEKE
-125 LDKKIKEREQ
+125 L
-135 ENIERIKKKKG
+135 ENAERIKKKKG
-146 LLDKLVHLS
+146 VNSLS
-155 ANEKQECCE
+155 VEEQQECRN
-164 KARSQAERD
+164 KAKSQAERE
-173 MKNDPSFASYD
+173 MKDDPSFASYD
-184 QYCRIKE
+184 QYRRIKE
-191 SGKSLSD
+191 SGKLLSD

-214 NGELNQFVGSS
+214 NGVLNQFVGSS

-380 QRFDEQHTWDANLQ
+380 QRFNEQHTWDANLQ

-464 ADRINDQ
+464 ADRINEQ
-471 IYQIQHADV
+471 IHQIQHADV
-480 GELRKQ
+480 DELRKQ
-486 EAELKK
+486 EAELKN

-530 FDSVSDNAQG
+530 FDSVSDDAQG
-540 SETEYY
+540 SETEY
-546 EEEYEV
+546 EEYQVKE
-552 EIRGTTFIGRLRDK
+552 K
-566 IRGGPK
+566 RGGWGAPLDWFDGGK
-572 RETRTRTESY
+572 TVTKTRSH

-601 NLEDELSHLS
+601 NLEDELGHLS
-611 ESYSQ
+611 ESYLQ

-711 SNLKKIDLA
+711 SNLKKIDLP

-739 NKEASLFHYQGIQ
+739 NKEASLFNYQGIQ
-752 KELADL
+752 KELAGL

>member
-14 VNKYDLSHDALA
+14 VNKNNFSHDALA
-26 LKQEYTIQKSED
+26 LKQEHAIQKSEE
-38 WQRVLDSYS
+38 WQRVLDSFA

-114 IKKNHDAYLIE
+114 IKKKHDAYLIE

-146 LLDKLVHLS
+146 LLDKLAPLS

-184 QYCRIKE
+184 QYRRIKE

-214 NGELNQFVGSS
+214 NGVLNQFVGSS

-329 HVLERISDNLTKHAR
+329 NVLERISDNLTKHAR

-464 ADRINDQ
+464 AERINEQ
-471 IYQIQHADV
+471 IHQIQHADV
-480 GELRKQ
+480 DELRKQ
-486 EAELKK
+486 EAELKN

-530 FDSVSDNAQG
+530 FDSVSDDAQG
-540 SETEYY
+540 SETEY
-546 EEEYEV
+546 EEYQVKE
-552 EIRGTTFIGRLRDK
+552 K
-566 IRGGPK
+566 RGGLFGTPLDWFDGGK
-572 RETRTRTESY
+572 TVTKTRSH

-601 NLEDELSHLS
+601 NLEDELGHLS
-611 ESYSQ
+611 ESYLQ

-739 NKEASLFHYQGIQ
+739 NKEASLFNYRGIQ
-752 KELADL
+752 KELAGL

>member
-1 MDIIQ
+1 M
-6 LNNQIEEF
+6 
-14 VNKYDLSHDALA
+14 
-26 LKQEYTIQKSED
+26 
-38 WQRVLDSYS
+38 
-47 EQGRVL
+47 L
-53 RIGIIGRV
+53 R
-61 KAGKSSM
+61 
-68 LNALL
+68 
-73 FNGNDILPKAA
+73 
-84 TPMTAAL
+84 
-91 TIMEY
+91 
-96 SENVSAEVDFFTQ
+96 
-109 QDIEQ
+109 
-114 IKKNHDAYLIE
+114 E
-125 LDKKIKEREQ
+125 LR
-135 ENIERIKKKKG
+135 KKKG
-146 LLDKLVHLS
+146 VNSLS
-155 ANEKQECCE
+155 AEEQQECRN
-164 KARSQAERD
+164 KAKSQAERE
-173 MKNDPSFASYD
+173 MKDDPSFASYD

>member
-14 VNKYDLSHDALA
+14 VNKNNFSHDALA
-26 LKQEYTIQKSED
+26 LKQEHAIQKSEE
-38 WQRVLDSYS
+38 WQRVLDSFA

-109 QDIEQ
+109 QDIDE
-114 IKKNHDAYLIE
+114 IKVKYDFFQKALDSKVKEKE
-125 LDKKIKEREQ
+125 L
-135 ENIERIKKKKG
+135 ENAERIKKKKG
-146 LLDKLVHLS
+146 VNSLS
-155 ANEKQECCE
+155 AEEQQECRN
-164 KARSQAERD
+164 KAKSQAERE
-173 MKNDPSFASYD
+173 MKDDPSFASYD
-184 QYCRIKE
+184 QYRRIKE

-214 NGELNQFVGSS
+214 NGVLNQFVGSS

-464 ADRINDQ
+464 AERINEQ
-471 IYQIQHADV
+471 IHQIQHADV
-480 GELRKQ
+480 DELRKQ
-486 EAELKK
+486 EAELKN

-530 FDSVSDNAQG
+530 FDSVSDDAQG
-540 SETEYY
+540 SETEY
-546 EEEYEV
+546 EEYQVKE
-552 EIRGTTFIGRLRDK
+552 K
-566 IRGGPK
+566 RGGLFGTPLDWFDGGK
-572 RETRTRTESY
+572 TVTKTRSH

-601 NLEDELSHLS
+601 NLEDELGHLS
-611 ESYSQ
+611 ESYLQ

-648 KNVLARIPEASF
+648 KNVLVRIPEASF

-720 KELTAD
+720 KELTVD